1 MVKQHD
7 TKFEII
13 DSQVSQTLRLFRQ
26 DNLIGSKI
34 LLYAKDQTLDK
45 IEGKNIQDVRDKTR
59 SFFKN
64 EL

>member
-64 EL
+64 KL

>member
-13 DSQVSQTLRLFRQ
+13 DSQVSQTLRLFCQ